1 MCQGFGCIVNNNLDV
16 YFCEPD
22 KEGSIS
28 HSEILLRLNWPDND
42 DAFVRRFVRVECM
55 DWTVA
60 SFRFDEDQ
68 TLPGWAEQNR
78 VEIIN
83 RVELISS
90 KIAQAL
96 AEYEKV
102 RAQAWAEYEK
112 VRDQAWAEYVK
123 VRAPAWAE
131 YEKVRDQAWAE
142 YVIVCAPALAEY
154 EKVRAQAL
162 AEYVKVRA
170 PTWAEYVI
178 VCAPA
183 WAEYVKV
190 RAQALAEYE
199 KVCAPAWA
207 AFVSKISTIQGYV
220 PAATAGAAPG

>member
-1 MCQGFGCIVNNNLDV
+1 VNNNLDV

-102 RAQAWAEYEK
+102 RAQAWAEY
-112 VRDQAWAEYVK
+112 
-123 VRAPAWAE
+123 
-131 YEKVRDQAWAE
+131 
-142 YVIVCAPALAEY
+142 VIVCAPALAEY

-178 VCAPA
+178 VCDPA

>member
-112 VRDQAWAEYVK
+112 VRDQAWAEYV
-123 VRAPAWAE
+123 
-131 YEKVRDQAWAE
+131 
-142 YVIVCAPALAEY
+142 IVCAPALAEY

>member
-142 YVIVCAPALAEY
+142 YVIVCAPA
-154 EKVRAQAL
+154 
-162 AEYVKVRA
+162 
-170 PTWAEYVI
+170 
-178 VCAPA
+178 

>member
-112 VRDQAWAEYVK
+112 VRDQAWAEYEK
-123 VRAPAWAE
+123 VRA
-131 YEKVRDQAWAE
+131 QAWAE

>member
-102 RAQAWAEYEK
+102 RAQA
-112 VRDQAWAEYVK
+112 
-123 VRAPAWAE
+123 
-131 YEKVRDQAWAE
+131 
-142 YVIVCAPALAEY
+142 
-154 EKVRAQAL
+154 L